1 MAYTNEKDAGH
12 RITSVTFNS
21 TEIKSVLGATIEK
34 IVERE
39 VRQAGSNNTP
49 VSRPV
54 SALDARATV
63 RFLDFNGAV
72 LHTASAANL
81 VVNFSSDGGTGSV
94 TVGTMLA
101 SGVTNTFERGQGGF
115 AAEQTFEL
123 EGTSLTYTPTI

>member
-12 RITSVTFNS
+12 RITSVTFGG
-21 TEIKSVLGATIEK
+21 TEIKSVLGASIEK

-54 SALDARATV
+54 AALDARATI
-63 RFLDFNGAV
+63 RFLDLNGAV
-72 LHTASAANL
+72 SHTAAAANI
-81 VVNFSSDGGTGSV
+81 VVSFSSDGGTGSV

-115 AAEQTFEL
+115 SADQVFEL
-123 EGTSLTYTPTI
+123 EGTSLAYTPTI